1 MLVLCCLMRQT
12 VSFELL
18 SSFSRDGRLLRIMS
32 ATQNTDTAIVK
43 RITTILFVTKSLH
56 STAIVGLL
64 TVTPIIAVNLTGN
77 DMAVGLPATL
87 VLIGRA
93 MAAYPVGWLMDR
105 LGRRLGLN
113 VGFLVA
119 IFGMSL
125 GAIAVVNGLLWLFLT
140 GSFFLGMSR
149 SAVEQ
154 MRFIAAEVQPV
165 GRRAQAIG
173 LIAFSS
179 TIGSLAGSL
188 LMDTSPT
195 LTVLLGVPIL
205 AVPFIMAIG
214 LMFVGI
220 TLNQLFL
227 RPDPL
232 LISRQMEANNKQTDA
247 EKIGRARSMGQ
258 IFGQYPVILAA
269 SVMAISWLGMTVVM
283 QVTPLFMNY
292 EGYDVPII
300 ARAVMIHSLGMFA
313 FSSGTGWLTSRI
325 GRLPV
330 VALGIVLLIVSGISG
345 CFADTLITLYI
356 AVFLLGVG
364 WNFCYIAG
372 SAMLS
377 DQLRPEERGRAQGVS
392 EAFIGVTA
400 AIGSVTSG
408 LVYANYGYTGSN
420 LIVIGLSVLL
430 FVILAFLGRPSMQ
443 TSGAVS

>member
-1 MLVLCCLMRQT
+1 M
-12 VSFELL
+12 SFL
-18 SSFSRDGRLLRIMS
+18 RDGRLLRIMR
-32 ATQNTDTAIVK
+32 TEHNVDIAIVK
-43 RITTILFVTKSLH
+43 RITTILFITKSLH

-77 DMAVGLPATL
+77 DLAVGLPATL
-87 VLIGRA
+87 VLIGRSI
-93 MAAYPVGWLMDR
+93 AAYPVGWLMDR
-105 LGRRLGLN
+105 LGRRIGLN
-113 VGFLVA
+113 VGFLIA

-125 GAIAVVNGLLWLFLT
+125 GAIAVVNGLLWLFLL

-195 LTVLLGVPIL
+195 LTMLIGVPIL
-205 AVPFIMAIG
+205 AIPFIMAIG

-232 LISRQMEANNKQTDA
+232 LISRQMEVSNKQTEA
-247 EKIGRARSMGQ
+247 EKTSSARSMRQ
-258 IFGQYPVILAA
+258 IFNQYPVILAA

-283 QVTPLFMNY
+283 QVTPLHMNY
-292 EGYDVPII
+292 EGYEVPVI

-330 VALGIVLLIVSGISG
+330 VTLGIVLLIVSGISG
-345 CFADTLITLYI
+345 CFADTLVTLYA
-356 AVFLLGVG
+356 AVFLLGMG

-392 EAFIGVTA
+392 EAIIGVTA
-400 AIGSVTSG
+400 ASGSVTSG
-408 LVYANYGYTGSN
+408 FVYASYTSMGSN
-420 LIVIGLSVLL
+420 IIVIGLSILL
-430 FVILAFLGRPSMQ
+430 FLVLAFLGRSSMQ
-443 TSGAVS
+443 TSTTVS

>member
-1 MLVLCCLMRQT
+1 
-12 VSFELL
+12 
-18 SSFSRDGRLLRIMS
+18 
-32 ATQNTDTAIVK
+32 
-43 RITTILFVTKSLH
+43 
-56 STAIVGLL
+56 
-64 TVTPIIAVNLTGN
+64 
-77 DMAVGLPATL
+77 
-87 VLIGRA
+87 
-93 MAAYPVGWLMDR
+93 
-105 LGRRLGLN
+105 
-113 VGFLVA
+113 
-119 IFGMSL
+119 
-125 GAIAVVNGLLWLFLT
+125 
-140 GSFFLGMSR
+140 MSR

-364 WNFCYIAG
+364 WNF
-372 SAMLS
+372 L
-377 DQLRPEERGRAQGVS
+377 
-392 EAFIGVTA
+392 
-400 AIGSVTSG
+400 
-408 LVYANYGYTGSN
+408 
-420 LIVIGLSVLL
+420 
-430 FVILAFLGRPSMQ
+430 FLGGTTLLTQSYNQSERFKVQ
-443 TSGAVS
+443 AVNDFIVFFINE

>member
-1 MLVLCCLMRQT
+1 MRQT
-12 VSFELL
+12 VSFESL

-32 ATQNTDTAIVK
+32 ATQNADTAIVK

-93 MAAYPVGWLMDR
+93 IAAYPVGWLMDR

-125 GAIAVVNGLLWLFLT
+125 GAIVVVNGLLWLFLS

-195 LTVLLGVPIL
+195 LTVLIGVPIL

-220 TLNQLFL
+220 TLNQLF
-227 RPDPL
+227 
-232 LISRQMEANNKQTDA
+232 
-247 EKIGRARSMGQ
+247 
-258 IFGQYPVILAA
+258 
-269 SVMAISWLGMTVVM
+269 
-283 QVTPLFMNY
+283 
-292 EGYDVPII
+292 
-300 ARAVMIHSLGMFA
+300 
-313 FSSGTGWLTSRI
+313 
-325 GRLPV
+325 
-330 VALGIVLLIVSGISG
+330 
-345 CFADTLITLYI
+345 
-356 AVFLLGVG
+356 
-364 WNFCYIAG
+364 
-372 SAMLS
+372 
-377 DQLRPEERGRAQGVS
+377 
-392 EAFIGVTA
+392 
-400 AIGSVTSG
+400 
-408 LVYANYGYTGSN
+408 
-420 LIVIGLSVLL
+420 
-430 FVILAFLGRPSMQ
+430 
-443 TSGAVS
+443 